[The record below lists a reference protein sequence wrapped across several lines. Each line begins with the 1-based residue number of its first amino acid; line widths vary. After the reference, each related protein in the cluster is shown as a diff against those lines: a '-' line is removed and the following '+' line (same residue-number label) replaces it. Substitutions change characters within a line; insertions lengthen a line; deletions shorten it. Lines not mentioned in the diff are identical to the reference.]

1 MTRKEIMWAQK
12 ARADWIVQGDRNTK
26 YFQTVVRQR
35 RTRNKILHL
44 KLANGST
51 IEDLAVFEN
60 TLVDHF
66 RKQYEEADTRSFQ
79 DIMNELGTLPI
90 PQIDTLQQSQ
100 LYRPLSDAEIE
111 LVVHQLGPQKAP
123 SPNGIPAFFYQKFWD
138 IVKHDILNSVHAFF
152 HSGSLLKSL
161 NQTYITLIPKIS
173 FPKEVS
179 HFLPISPCNVTY
191 KIISKILVN
200 KLKPLMDKLVS
211 PFQNVFI
218 QGRSIIDNI
227 LLAHEIFDSFRKK
240 KGRKKGYRALKI
252 DMCKAYDR
260 VNWNFLKEV
269 LLSMNFN
276 NT

>member
-90 PQIDTLQQSQ
+90 P
-100 LYRPLSDAEIE
+100 
-111 LVVHQLGPQKAP
+111 
-123 SPNGIPAFFYQKFWD
+123 
-138 IVKHDILNSVHAFF
+138 
-152 HSGSLLKSL
+152 
-161 NQTYITLIPKIS
+161 
-173 FPKEVS
+173 
-179 HFLPISPCNVTY
+179 
-191 KIISKILVN
+191 
-200 KLKPLMDKLVS
+200 
-211 PFQNVFI
+211 
-218 QGRSIIDNI
+218 
-227 LLAHEIFDSFRKK
+227 
-240 KGRKKGYRALKI
+240 
-252 DMCKAYDR
+252 
-260 VNWNFLKEV
+260 
-269 LLSMNFN
+269 
-276 NT
+276 

>member
-1 MTRKEIMWAQK
+1 MTRKEIMRAQK

-51 IEDLAVFEN
+51 TEDLDVFEN

-100 LYRPLSDAEIE
+100 LDRPLSDAEIE
-111 LVVHQLGPQKAP
+111 LAVHLLGPQKAP
-123 SPNGIPAFFYQKFWD
+123 SPDGIPAFFYQEFWD

-179 HFLPISPCNVTY
+179 HF
-191 KIISKILVN
+191 
-200 KLKPLMDKLVS
+200 
-211 PFQNVFI
+211 
-218 QGRSIIDNI
+218 
-227 LLAHEIFDSFRKK
+227 
-240 KGRKKGYRALKI
+240 
-252 DMCKAYDR
+252 
-260 VNWNFLKEV
+260 
-269 LLSMNFN
+269 
-276 NT
+276 